1 MYSKMKILCIYSC
14 LYDMKIFARILPP
27 HRLSLHMKNLFPAW
41 EKFVPHLGIFA
52 TCLGRKN

>member
-27 HRLSLHMKNLFPAW
+27 HRLSFTSLLYGNTYLIGMGEADGFIID
-41 EKFVPHLGIFA
+41 G
-52 TCLGRKN
+52 

>member
-1 MYSKMKILCIYSC
+1 MKIL
-14 LYDMKIFARILPP
+14 ARILPP
-27 HRLSLHMKNLFPAW
+27 HRLSLHMKNLFPTW